1 MKQSKT
7 RKILSGGLLIIGVV
21 GILAVLS
28 GIVLLNAER
37 WWGNKAD
44 VSLSDMS
51 TSDNS
56 LPPATV
62 SLNQASAEIGKG
74 LSFQLIADGGDSI
87 VFHSSDESVACV
99 DENGLITGTGV
110 GECTVTAENEHHNAA
125 ECAVTVKKTC
135 YITIDDGPS
144 DSTEEILQVLK
155 DNDVPATFFV
165 VSSPKLYL
173 TKNMRE
179 QGCVVG
185 LHTYSHVFKKCYA
198 TQNSYLSGIEKMSKI
213 VEGYTGEHCSLLRFP
228 GGTSNKRCND
238 LWMRRSL
245 NGAMDLGYRVFDWTA
260 TTGDSSKRA
269 SADFSVQNVKK
280 TCTEDVEILLMHDR
294 QLNVDALKK
303 FIPYLREEGYVFA
316 TLDQYPEHSFYFKP
330 RYNRGRA
337 DVPSRSVIITHE
349 SFSLDVGEGIGLVAR
364 MEPTKSTDYVKWE
377 SADPS
382 IAEVSVSGYVRA
394 VNPGETD
401 IYATTTSGH
410 RGVCHMTVLA
420 P

>member
-7 RKILSGGLLIIGVV
+7 RKILSGGLLIIGIV

-28 GIVLLNAER
+28 GVVLLNAER

>member
-7 RKILSGGLLIIGVV
+7 RKILSGGLLIIGIV

-28 GIVLLNAER
+28 GVVLLNAER

-87 VFHSSDESVACV
+87 VFHSSDESVAYV

-125 ECAVTVKKTC
+125 QCTVTVKKTC

-144 DSTEEILQVLK
+144 DSTEDILQVLK

-165 VSSPKLYL
+165 MNSPKLYL

-185 LHTYSHVFKKCYA
+185 LHTYCHIFKECYA
-198 TQNSYLSGIEKMSKI
+198 TEGSYLSGIEKLSKI

-228 GGTSNKRCND
+228 GGTSNTRCND
-238 LWMRRSL
+238 LWMRRNLS
-245 NGAMDLGYRVFDWTA
+245 GAMDLGYRVFDWTA
-260 TTGDSSKRA
+260 TTGDSSRRA
-269 SADFSVQNVKK
+269 NTDFSVENVKK
-280 TCTEDVEILLMHDR
+280 TCTGDVEILLMHDR
-294 QLNVDALKK
+294 TLNVSALKK

-330 RYNRGRA
+330 RYNRGHA
-337 DVPSRSVIITHE
+337 DIPSKSVSITHKTL
-349 SFSLDVGEGIGLVAR
+349 SLYAGKGIHLVAR
-364 MEPTKSTDYVKWE
+364 MNPDNSTDYVRWE

-382 IAEVSVSGYVRA
+382 IAEVSVSGIVTA
-394 VNPGETD
+394 VKPGETD
-401 IYATTTSGH
+401 IYAITSSGH
-410 RGVCHMTVLA
+410 RGACHLTVLA